1 VEGAVM
7 ASSIWLSARWYAWLE
22 FGPIGSH
29 AAFEQLAERLCAE
42 FGGVWAEN
50 LPNPA
55 ENGKEYQYL
64 RFGPSE
70 LLLMRRDQWVALG
83 AFYPDVP
90 HVLRIGAAFGA
101 TRCGWR
107 WPLYDAWGW
116 LVRRGILP
124 RSQVEPGSEGKN
136 DQLPQPPLKT

>member
-1 VEGAVM
+1 M
-7 ASSIWLSARWYAWLE
+7 APYIWLGSRWYAWLE
-22 FGPIGSH
+22 FGPGGSH
-29 AAFEQLAERLCAE
+29 ATFEQLAERLCAQ
-42 FGGVWAEN
+42 FGGVRAES

-55 ENGKEYQYL
+55 QNGKEYQYR
-64 RFGPSE
+64 RFGSSE

-90 HVLRIGAAFGA
+90 QVLRIGAALGA

-116 LVRRGILP
+116 LVRCGIFP
-124 RSQVEPGSEGKN
+124 RSQVEPENEGKI
-136 DQLPQPPLKT
+136 DPLPQPPLKT